1 MENLYSNLFILGV
14 LLIIFLNKQDLIC
27 NPTLLNKFFI
37 LLGLILI
44 NVLANIY
51 RFRKKLK
58 PLKAYQIIKISVFNG
73 FVGTF
78 GYILFSDLCGV
89 EKLSISKN
97 SNIQAILFSVF
108 ISTLIA
114 IFNEKLE

>member
-1 MENLYSNLFILGV
+1 MEILYSNLFILGV
-14 LLIIFLNKQDLIC
+14 LLIIFFNKKDLIC

-37 LLGLILI
+37 LLSLILI
-44 NVLANIY
+44 NVLANVY
-51 RFRKKLK
+51 RYFKKSK
-58 PLKAYQIIKISVFNG
+58 TLKAYQIVKTSIFNG

-78 GYILFSDLCGV
+78 GYILFSDLCGI

-97 SNIQAILFSVF
+97 TNVQAIFFSLF
-108 ISTLIA
+108 ISSLIA

>member
-1 MENLYSNLFILGV
+1 MDILYSNLFILAV
-14 LLIIFLNKQDLIC
+14 LLLIFFNKQDLIC

-37 LLGLILI
+37 LIVLIL
-44 NVLANIY
+44 ANALSTIY
-51 RFRKKLK
+51 RYVKKVK
-58 PLKAYQIIKISVFNG
+58 PIKAYQIMKTSIFNG

-89 EKLSISKN
+89 EKIGISQN
-97 SNIQAILFSVF
+97 INIQAVFFSLFM
-108 ISTLIA
+108 STLIA